1 MEFSEIERNL
11 DLNQHIG
18 EDIKDIVYETYY
30 DIYTYLGKEGFLKW
44 VDRERL
50 TIGIRNIIFQA
61 LTEKQDPYLKENS
74 TVVGYH
80 IGPRGTYNKEN
91 IVLRKGVGDNKDTNS
106 HEAFHSLVNGYGG
119 FNAFFG
125 EGLTEFLKKT
135 MYGRSTYSY
144 QKNVETV
151 YLAYSMFGNIILK
164 DYFQNKGDKFFFHL
178 SKGADG
184 DRFQK
189 MMETGKRINTNF
201 AKYHNIINNSK
212 KPKASEFKKADLALK
227 NGISDLLNFYYMK
240 KQVDIERF
248 KHIKNDK
255 IDFNKFIDEQANIL
269 KYLKILDTNRKEY
282 KGIYE
287 QFDCIRKQLIE
298 KMVRNSHLIFNKSE
312 EEQQEI
318 INKVTEDVS
327 SRIFSR
333 VSGKY
338 LSIEETYINQNT
350 EEPYKSLNENATGKL
365 VVTFLYKDDC
375 SDFLRTIRRIADIQ
389 SATTEFSTEDVPG
402 TLKVISKN
410 LDNKNAI
417 AILGNAQTFAKTIE
431 NISELERQY
440 EYDLEIPSFIKIEI
454 DELENL
460 NTYVEFNDKEQFL
473 VFIDTQEGKLDRI
486 SLSDYN
492 SKSSEFRIFTS
503 KDSLIDSSDRIS
515 CSIFF
520 PELQRKSNI
529 IINPKTQDVE
539 LEDGKVDTRLMVG
552 MKSIYEDVL
561 NSVTF
566 KVIDD
571 DIHKGSY
578 SHGMSKE
585 QEVISTVRINKNPR
599 SMDIDDFVQDYID
612 TKKIIP
618 GLDRQEETFEEL
630 SEKLIDTTF
639 ESHVI
644 PKGTTFEDAYKRV
657 RSIMVIDMKKLL
669 DEKQKEKP
677 LNIENLHKRLNDCTT
692 TLNNI
697 LDNAVEK
704 SKAGVL
710 VNREDREEDRNEFLK
725 QAVLGT
731 KRKARTEAIKIQMN
745 QIELL
750 KRGLPMKT
758 KEEEMRDEH
767 GDI

>member
-1 MEFSEIERNL
+1 MDFSDIERNL
-11 DLNQHIG
+11 NLNQHIS
-18 EDIKDIVYETYY
+18 EDIRSIVYESYY
-30 DIYTYLGKEGFLKW
+30 DIYNYLGKADFLKW

-454 DELENL
+454 DGLENL

-473 VFIDTQEGKLDRI
+473 VLIDTQEGKLDRI

-492 SKSSEFRIFTS
+492 SKSSEFHIFTAR
-503 KDSLIDSSDRIS
+503 DSLLDSPDAVS
-515 CSIFF
+515 
-520 PELQRKSNI
+520 SNI
-529 IINPKTQDVE
+529 YMTDIPKLSNIKFNPKTQDVE
-539 LEDGKVDTRLMVG
+539 INDGKVDPRIMVG
-552 MKSIYEDVL
+552 MKAIYEDVL

-571 DIHKGSY
+571 DIQKGSY

-585 QEVISTVRINKNPR
+585 QEVVSTVRISGEPR
-599 SMDIDDFVQDYID
+599 SIDIDDFIQDYID
-612 TKKIIP
+612 TKKLIP
-618 GLDRQEETFEEL
+618 GMDEYNQAFGNLC
-630 SEKLIDTTF
+630 EKLIDTTF
-639 ESHVI
+639 ESHLITEGTVNKELYEKQ
-644 PKGTTFEDAYKRV
+644 KG
-657 RSIMVIDMKKLL
+657 IMKNDMKKLL
-669 DEKQKEKP
+669 IEKQKET
-677 LNIENLHKRLNDCTT
+677 NTSVIELLHKRLYSDMDN
-692 TLNNI
+692 LNKTVDQTVSKDNVGI
-697 LDNAVEK
+697 LV
-704 SKAGVL
+704 SS
-710 VNREDREEDRNEFLK
+710 EEARRKFLE

-731 KRKARTEAIKIQMN
+731 KKRARSRGIRMQIK

-758 KEEEMRDEH
+758 KDVEMRDEH

>member
-1 MEFSEIERNL
+1 MNFSEIERNL
-11 DLNQHIG
+11 KLNQHIS
-18 EDIKDIVYETYY
+18 EDIRSIVYESYY
-30 DIYTYLGKEGFLKW
+30 DIYNYLGKADFLKW

-454 DELENL
+454 DGLENL

-473 VFIDTQEGKLDRI
+473 VLIDTQEGKLDRI

-492 SKSSEFRIFTS
+492 SKSSEFHIFTAR
-503 KDSLIDSSDRIS
+503 DSLLDSPDAVS
-515 CSIFF
+515 
-520 PELQRKSNI
+520 SNI
-529 IINPKTQDVE
+529 YMTDIPKVSNIKFNPKTQDVE
-539 LEDGKVDTRLMVG
+539 INDGKVDPRIMVG
-552 MKSIYEDVL
+552 MKAIYEDVL

-571 DIHKGSY
+571 DIQKGSY

-585 QEVISTVRINKNPR
+585 QEVVSTVRISGEPR
-599 SMDIDDFVQDYID
+599 SIDIDDFIQDYID
-612 TKKIIP
+612 TKKLIP
-618 GLDRQEETFEEL
+618 GMDEYNQAFGNLC
-630 SEKLIDTTF
+630 EKLIDTTF
-639 ESHVI
+639 ESHLITEGTVAKELYEKQ
-644 PKGTTFEDAYKRV
+644 KG
-657 RSIMVIDMKKLL
+657 IMIGDMKKLL
-669 DEKQKEKP
+669 IEKQKET
-677 LNIENLHKRLNDCTT
+677 NTSEIELLHKRLYSDMDN
-692 TLNNI
+692 LNKTVDQTVSKDNVGI
-697 LDNAVEK
+697 LV
-704 SKAGVL
+704 SS
-710 VNREDREEDRNEFLK
+710 EEARRKFLE

-731 KRKARTEAIKIQMN
+731 IKRARSRGIRMQIK

-758 KEEEMRDEH
+758 KDVEMRDEH

>member
-1 MEFSEIERNL
+1 MNFSEIERNL
-11 DLNQHIG
+11 KLNQHIS
-18 EDIKDIVYETYY
+18 EDIRSIVYESYY
-30 DIYTYLGKEGFLKW
+30 DIYNYLGKADFLKW

-318 INKVTEDVS
+318 INKVTEDVN

-431 NISELERQY
+431 NISEVERQY

-454 DELENL
+454 DGLENL

-473 VFIDTQEGKLDRI
+473 VLIDTQEGKLDRI

-492 SKSSEFRIFTS
+492 SKSSEFHIFTAR
-503 KDSLIDSSDRIS
+503 DSLLDSPDAVS
-515 CSIFF
+515 
-520 PELQRKSNI
+520 SNI
-529 IINPKTQDVE
+529 YMTDIPKVSNIKFNPKTQDVE
-539 LEDGKVDTRLMVG
+539 INDGKVDPRIMVG
-552 MKSIYEDVL
+552 MKAIYEDVL

-571 DIHKGSY
+571 DIQKGSY

-585 QEVISTVRINKNPR
+585 QEVVSTVRISGEPR
-599 SMDIDDFVQDYID
+599 SIDIDDFIQDYID
-612 TKKIIP
+612 TKKLIP
-618 GLDRQEETFEEL
+618 GMDEYNQAFGNLC
-630 SEKLIDTTF
+630 EKLIDTTF
-639 ESHVI
+639 ESHLITEGTVAKELYEKQ
-644 PKGTTFEDAYKRV
+644 KG
-657 RSIMVIDMKKLL
+657 IMIGDMKKLL
-669 DEKQKEKP
+669 IEKQKET
-677 LNIENLHKRLNDCTT
+677 NTSEIELLHKRLYSDMDN
-692 TLNNI
+692 LNKTVDQTVSKDNVGI
-697 LDNAVEK
+697 LV
-704 SKAGVL
+704 SS
-710 VNREDREEDRNEFLK
+710 EEARRKFLE

-731 KRKARTEAIKIQMN
+731 KKRARSRGIRMQIK

-758 KEEEMRDEH
+758 KDVEMRDEH

>member
-1 MEFSEIERNL
+1 MDFSDIERNL
-11 DLNQHIG
+11 NLNQHIS
-18 EDIKDIVYETYY
+18 EDIRSIVYESYY
-30 DIYTYLGKEGFLKW
+30 DIYNYLGKADFLKW

-106 HEAFHSLVNGYGG
+106 HEAFQSLVNGYGG

-454 DELENL
+454 DGLENL

-473 VFIDTQEGKLDRI
+473 VLIDTQEGKLDRI

-492 SKSSEFRIFTS
+492 SKSSEFHIFTAR
-503 KDSLIDSSDRIS
+503 DSLLDSPDAVS
-515 CSIFF
+515 
-520 PELQRKSNI
+520 SNI
-529 IINPKTQDVE
+529 YMTDIPKLSNIKFNPKTQDVE
-539 LEDGKVDTRLMVG
+539 INDGKVDPRIMVG
-552 MKSIYEDVL
+552 MKAIYEDVL

-571 DIHKGSY
+571 DIQKGSY

-585 QEVISTVRINKNPR
+585 QEVVSTVRISGEPR
-599 SMDIDDFVQDYID
+599 SIDIDDFIQDYID
-612 TKKIIP
+612 TKKLIP
-618 GLDRQEETFEEL
+618 GMDEYNQAFGNLC
-630 SEKLIDTTF
+630 EKLIDTTF
-639 ESHVI
+639 ESHLITEGTVAKELYEKQ
-644 PKGTTFEDAYKRV
+644 KG
-657 RSIMVIDMKKLL
+657 IMIGDMKKLL
-669 DEKQKEKP
+669 IEKQKET
-677 LNIENLHKRLNDCTT
+677 NTSVIELLHKRLYSDMDN
-692 TLNNI
+692 LNKTV
-697 LDNAVEK
+697 DQDVSKENA
-704 SKAGVL
+704 GIL
-710 VNREDREEDRNEFLK
+710 VNREKSAFLK

-731 KRKARTEAIKIQMN
+731 KKRARSRGIRMQIK

-758 KEEEMRDEH
+758 KDVEMRDEH

>member
-1 MEFSEIERNL
+1 MDFSDIERNL
-11 DLNQHIG
+11 NLNQHIS
-18 EDIKDIVYETYY
+18 EDIRSIVYESYY
-30 DIYTYLGKEGFLKW
+30 DIYNYLGKADFLKW

-454 DELENL
+454 DGLENL

-473 VFIDTQEGKLDRI
+473 VLIDTQEGKLDRI

-492 SKSSEFRIFTS
+492 SKSSEFHIFTAR
-503 KDSLIDSSDRIS
+503 DSLLDSPDAVS
-515 CSIFF
+515 
-520 PELQRKSNI
+520 SNI
-529 IINPKTQDVE
+529 YMTDIPKLSNIKFNPKTQDVE
-539 LEDGKVDTRLMVG
+539 INDGKVDPRIMVG
-552 MKSIYEDVL
+552 MKAIYEDVL

-571 DIHKGSY
+571 DIQKGSY

-585 QEVISTVRINKNPR
+585 QEVVSTVRISGEPR
-599 SMDIDDFVQDYID
+599 SIDIDDFIQDYID
-612 TKKIIP
+612 TKKLIP
-618 GLDRQEETFEEL
+618 GMDEYNQAFGNLC
-630 SEKLIDTTF
+630 EKLIDTTF
-639 ESHVI
+639 ESHLITEGTVAKELYEKQ
-644 PKGTTFEDAYKRV
+644 KG
-657 RSIMVIDMKKLL
+657 IMIGDMKKLL
-669 DEKQKEKP
+669 IEKQKET
-677 LNIENLHKRLNDCTT
+677 NTSVIELLHKRLYSDMDN
-692 TLNNI
+692 LNKTVDQTVSKDNVGI
-697 LDNAVEK
+697 LV
-704 SKAGVL
+704 SS
-710 VNREDREEDRNEFLK
+710 EEARRKFLE

-731 KRKARTEAIKIQMN
+731 KKRARSRGIRMQIK

-758 KEEEMRDEH
+758 KDVEMRDEH